1 MQIIEMAV
9 KDLKPYEKNP
19 RKNDEAVKYVAESIR
34 RFGFNVPML

>member
-19 RKNDEAVKYVAESIR
+19 RLNDDHLLMASTRKMQY
-34 RFGFNVPML
+34 NT